1 MNETVQSQNDTT
13 NSTEPKSSN
22 GKCVVIGI
30 YGLRNKKTGKW
41 YVGQSVDIYGRWDKA
56 YRRRQCKNQRKIYN
70 ALKKYGYDA
79 FEKVVIEECDNV
91 DWIMDYREMYW
102 IKSYNSIER
111 GYNIKN
117 GGTPSIRCT
126 TTGWKHS
133 PETIARL
140 KELRRNRPG
149 VPRSTETRQKIRM
162 ALIGLKRSDETKLKN
177 RNANLG
183 KTLTDGHRGKIS
195 AALKGRFTG
204 TKNSYYTCRSP

>member
-1 MNETVQSQNDTT
+1 M
-13 NSTEPKSSN
+13 
-22 GKCVVIGI
+22 
-30 YGLRNKKTGKW
+30 TGKW

-56 YRRRQCKNQRKIYN
+56 YRRRHCKNQRKIYN

-117 GGTPSIRCT
+117 GGTPSVRFT

-133 PETIARL
+133 PETIVRL

-195 AALKGRFTG
+195 TALKGRFTG